1 MLNSE
6 YNKYIST
13 IYQIRNNELLQKI
26 SFVKNNDN
34 DIICEKLYYI
44 LQELTSEE
52 TYQKLQQLSNEYEFF
67 NNLHIQ
73 TKYDNI
79 ISLIK
84 CSERLGINIESDI
97 NIKEPNYDKI
107 WIEMINKID
116 DNNTMINIVNEIFNA
131 YLIQYNYLINDTRNN
146 DKTLLKVQCL
156 ENHLNKDY
164 QFIDISNL
172 LEELFFEDY
181 IKFIHNYDE
190 RFDFEINSSRN
201 NRNKAPTG
209 LGALFG

>member
-6 YNKYIST
+6 YPKVIYT
-13 IYQIRNNELLQKI
+13 IRHDDLL
-26 SFVKNNDN
+26 NDLYHLANDEN
-34 DIICEKLYYI
+34 DIICEKLYSI
-44 LQELTSEE
+44 LKKLTSEE
-52 TYQKLQQLSNEYEFF
+52 TYQKLRKLSDEYEFF

-73 TKYDNI
+73 SEYDNI

-84 CSERLGINIESDI
+84 CSERLGVNIESNI
-97 NIKEPNYDKI
+97 NIQEPNYDKI

-116 DNNTMINIVNEIFNA
+116 NNNTIINIVNEIFNA

-156 ENHLNKDY
+156 ENHLNKNY

-190 RFDFEINSSRN
+190 RFDFKINSSRN